1 MTTSGPRLLEVAA
14 LTLLGIV
21 LGRLVWALLSPDQS
35 ARPVT
40 PAPAIQA
47 SAFDA
52 GGLTGVDKTLLSSL
66 NPFQES
72 DIEVSAPIAD
82 DVPETAL
89 NLTLKGIRA
98 VTGNGRAAATIVT
111 PDNRQG
117 LYAEGDEVLD
127 GVVLSRIL
135 SDRIILDKNGR
146 FESLFREGRDGQ
158 LNVINGETLA
168 TQQVAPREVVEPS
181 VFRIASFQSLLRAGR
196 IERASSP
203 AGWRFRALGDRSG
216 LEAAGIYDG
225 DYIVSV
231 EGIAAADLDYDRL
244 SEVILSRDRINMAVR
259 RGTQTVELT
268 IVFEERT
275 P

>member
-1 MTTSGPRLLEVAA
+1 M
-14 LTLLGIV
+14 TLLGIV
-21 LGRLVWALLSPDQS
+21 VGRLVWALISPDHS
-35 ARPVT
+35 IRPVT
-40 PAPAIQA
+40 PAPTIQS
-47 SAFDA
+47 SAFAPD
-52 GGLTGVDKTLLSSL
+52 GLTGVDKTLLSSL

-72 DIEVSAPIAD
+72 DIEVAAPIAD

-98 VTGNGRAAATIVT
+98 VTGDGRAAATIVT

-158 LNVINGETLA
+158 LNVINGESPA
-168 TQQVAPREVVEPS
+168 TQQVASREVVEPS
-181 VFRIASFQSLLRAGR
+181 VFRVASFQSLLRVGR

-231 EGIAAADLDYDRL
+231 EGIAAAELDYDRL
-244 SEVILSRDRINMAVR
+244 SDVILSRDRINMAVR